1 MRSTR
6 IEVSA
11 NSSSDDPGRRV
22 VLVDLIS
29 SGDDSGNNSGDDSGN
44 NSDDDSEDHEASYKT
59 ITHEICPWTFTSS
72 LINCSNASISI
83 CCRKLLHMTLTGFG
97 LKSTSSRNQLKKSR
111 QVLKPVRDKTTFL

>member
-1 MRSTR
+1 MN
-6 IEVSA
+6 SA
-11 NSSSDDPGRRV
+11 DSSSDDQGRRV

-29 SGDDSGNNSGDDSGN
+29 SSNNSGNNSGDDS
-44 NSDDDSEDHEASYKT
+44 EDHGASSET

-97 LKSTSSRNQLKKSR
+97 LKSTSSRNQLKRSR
-111 QVLKPVRDKTTFL
+111 QVLKPVRAKTAFL